1 MYKTKERKWTHLSI
15 KVVHIRECCV
25 SLLVCDRV
33 NMIKLSLLEYLLERK
48 CDDNYDDY
56 IWEIMWQKLLWVWDL
71 EKECDVNH

>member
-1 MYKTKERKWTHLSI
+1 MYKKKERKWTHLSI

-56 IWEIMWQKLLWVWDL
+56 I
-71 EKECDVNH
+71 